1 MHRII
6 VATDG
11 SSAANRAIDAGAVLA
26 KCTGADLVLLTIGGS
41 VTGAELR
48 DLASTAGDLSET
60 MQAAADKIFEAGAKT
75 RPSSR
80 RSLGNIA
87 NRLGRSRGRDHR
99 RGAAIERPT
108 CWLSAGAAKAGCPP
122 FSSAASRKNWQ
133 VLRHALLW
141 SFHNVQHLCGAGVR
155 LVFAQRYERTCD
167 LFTRF
172 LSFSTRGSS

>member
-60 MQAAADKIFEAGAKT
+60 MQAAADKILKQAQKRVHRVGVRSVTLQTGWGDPGDAIIDAV
-75 RPSSR
+75 R
-80 RSLGNIA
+80 RLKADMLVVG
-87 NRLGRSRGRDHR
+87 R
-99 RGAAIERPT
+99 RGQSR
-108 CWLSAGAAKAGCPP
+108 LSALFLGSVSQKL
-122 FSSAASRKNWQ
+122 AS
-133 VLRHALLW
+133 
-141 SFHNVQHLCGAGVR
+141 
-155 LVFAQRYERTCD
+155 FAPCAVMVVP
-167 LFTRF
+167 
-172 LSFSTRGSS
+172 